1 MDMEK
6 EIQILNI
13 DDILPNRFQP
23 RIQFSDKNINEL
35 ADSIKEHG
43 VIQPIVV
50 RKISDKYEIIAGE
63 RRYKASILAG
73 KTTIPAIITNLDD
86 KNSAEIALI
95 ENVQRQDLTP
105 IEEAVSYKKILD
117 MGYINQTALADKLG
131 KTQST
136 IANKLRLLNLHD
148 DVQEALLDGKI
159 SERHARSLLKLEGQE
174 QVNMLNRIINER
186 LTVRQTD
193 VEINKI
199 AKTEP
204 AKESEGMK
212 MDDKTIN
219 EFNIPTTPI
228 IEDIKEVAPVEPIVE
243 NHEQDINPGFMDIE
257 KIENNAEDIFKPDEL
272 ANMDQILEK
281 PQVIENYNP
290 MAPVMPVEPVNN
302 ESSNEEPSGGRF
314 FSMFNFNKEE
324 ENPNYVSDIENTV
337 TNLNF
342 GEPASVPPTFNPFG
356 IENESVTPENNIEDV
371 KIEESPV
378 VNTAEGLN
386 LDSLNPAFNLDIEPT
401 PVSPVEPVNVEPST
415 IEETKVDEQPF
426 MQFNPYHL
434 NDESDFTTKIPVITE
449 DMINNTNIGETLNI
463 NSEPVQLFEEPKEEI
478 PVVNTTED
486 LNLEN
491 INFDFNSNTN
501 ETFDQPSFVS
511 PVEPVNIEPISMEEK
526 VVEPF
531 IQVEPTTKFASDF
544 KMVINTIR
552 NCAETIEKYGYKINT
567 EEIDFENQYQ
577 VIFKIDKK

>member
-1 MDMEK
+1 MDMER

-73 KTTIPAIITNLDD
+73 KTTIPAIVTNLDD

-199 AKTEP
+199 AKSEQS
-204 AKESEGMK
+204 KESEGIK
-212 MDDKTIN
+212 MDDKTLN

-243 NHEQDINPGFMDIE
+243 SHEQDINPGFMDIE
-257 KIENNAEDIFKPDEL
+257 KIENNAEDIFKPNNFADM
-272 ANMDQILEK
+272 NQILEQT
-281 PQVIENYNP
+281 PVVEDVNP
-290 MAPVMPVEPVNN
+290 MAPVMPVEPINN
-302 ESSNEEPSGGRF
+302 DSNNTEQSGGRF
-314 FSMFNFNKEE
+314 FSMFNFNNAEDS
-324 ENPNYVSDIENTV
+324 NPNFVSDIENKEN
-337 TNLNF
+337 NLNF
-342 GEPASVPPTFNPFG
+342 GEPEPVAPMFNPFE
-356 IENESVTPENNIEDV
+356 ISSEAVTEGNNIEDV
-371 KIEESPV
+371 PVIEPNE
-378 VNTAEGLN
+378 NLN
-386 LDSLNPAFNLDIEPT
+386 LDNLNNPAFNLNEEPT
-401 PVSPVEPVNVEPST
+401 PVAPVEPVMEPVAMEQSMVEPISQEEQK
-415 IEETKVDEQPF
+415 IEEQPF

-434 NDESDFTTKIPVITE
+434 NDDSDFTTKIPVITE
-449 DMINNTNIGETLNI
+449 EMLNSTNISEQPVVESNENLNLDNLNNPAFNLNEEPTPVAPI
-463 NSEPVQLFEEPKEEI
+463 EPVM
-478 PVVNTTED
+478 
-486 LNLEN
+486 
-491 INFDFNSNTN
+491 
-501 ETFDQPSFVS
+501 
-511 PVEPVNIEPISMEEK
+511 EPVAMEEK
-526 VVEPF
+526 VIDQF

-552 NCAETIEKYGYKINT
+552 NCAETIEKYGYKIDV
-567 EEIDFENQYQ
+567 EEIDLESEYQ
-577 VIFKIDKK
+577 VNFKIDKK

>member
-1 MDMEK
+1 MDMER

-117 MGYINQTALADKLG
+117 MGYINQTSLADKLG

-159 SERHARSLLKLEGQE
+159 SERHARSLLKLEGQD

-199 AKTEP
+199 VKNEQLN
-204 AKESEGMK
+204 ESESIK

-272 ANMDQILEK
+272 ANMSQILEK
-281 PQVIENYNP
+281 PQVTENYNP

-302 ESSNEEPSGGRF
+302 ELNSEDSSGGKF
-314 FSMFNFNKEE
+314 FSMFNFNREE
-324 ENPNYVSDIENTV
+324 ENPNYVSDIENTM

-342 GEPASVPPTFNPFG
+342 GEPASVPPSFNPFD
-356 IENESVTPENNIEDV
+356 IETETLNTGNNFEEE
-371 KIEESPV
+371 KIEEVPV
-378 VNTAEGLN
+378 VNVTEDLN
-386 LDSLNPAFNLDIEPT
+386 LDNLNSTFNFNIEAT
-401 PVSPVEPVNVEPST
+401 PVAPVESVS
-415 IEETKVDEQPF
+415 IGETKEEQPF

-449 DMINNTNIGETLNI
+449 DMVNNTSFGESL
-463 NSEPVQLFEEPKEEI
+463 SSSVEPVQSFDEPKVEQNSVLNANENLNFENLNPAFNLDI
-478 PVVNTTED
+478 EPTPVA
-486 LNLEN
+486 
-491 INFDFNSNTN
+491 
-501 ETFDQPSFVS
+501 
-511 PVEPVNIEPISMEEK
+511 PVEPINFESISIEEPI
-526 VVEPF
+526 VDPI

-552 NCAETIEKYGYKINT
+552 NCAETIEKYGYKIDV
-567 EEIDFENQYQ
+567 EEIDLENDYQ

>member
-1 MDMEK
+1 MEMQK

-73 KTTIPAIITNLDD
+73 KTTIPAIVTNLDD

-117 MGYINQTALADKLG
+117 MGYINQTELADKLG

-159 SERHARSLLKLEGQE
+159 SERHARSLLKLEGQD

-193 VEINKI
+193 VEINKLV
-199 AKTEP
+199 KEEQP
-204 AKESEGMK
+204 NESEGIK

-243 NHEQDINPGFMDIE
+243 NHDQDINPGFMDIE
-257 KIENNAEDIFKPDEL
+257 KIENNAEDIFKPEEL

-281 PQVIENYNP
+281 PHVIEDINP
-290 MAPVMPVEPVNN
+290 MAPVMPVEPA
-302 ESSNEEPSGGRF
+302 SNEKVDEEPKGGRF
-314 FSMFNFNKEE
+314 FSMFNFNREE
-324 ENPNYVSDIENTV
+324 DNPNYVSDIENKE

-342 GEPASVPPTFNPFG
+342 GEPTNIPPAFNPFG
-356 IENESVTPENNIEDV
+356 TTEETVISNNDINNEGTVLNETNEN
-371 KIEESPV
+371 
-378 VNTAEGLN
+378 LN
-386 LDSLNPAFNLDIEPT
+386 LDNLKFDFNQTNNETLEQ
-401 PVSPVEPVNVEPST
+401 PVTNAPI
-415 IEETKVDEQPF
+415 IEEPKIEEQPF

-434 NDESDFTTKIPVITE
+434 NDDSDFTTKIPVITE
-449 DMINNTNIGETLNI
+449 DMVNNVEI
-463 NSEPVQLFEEPKEEI
+463 NSNSTLDSTPVQLFEEQKEEE
-478 PVVNTTED
+478 PVTVNTNE
-486 LNLEN
+486 NL
-491 INFDFNSNTN
+491 NFDFDKNLEELNIQSNVMP
-501 ETFDQPSFVS
+501 Q
-511 PVEPVNIEPISMEEK
+511 VEPIDNESISIEEK
-526 VVEPF
+526 VEEPV
-531 IQVEPTTKFASDF
+531 IQIEPTTKFASDF

-552 NCAETIEKYGYKINT
+552 NCAATIEKYGYKIDT
-567 EEIDFENQYQ
+567 EEIDLENEYQ

>member
-1 MDMEK
+1 MEMQK

-73 KTTIPAIITNLDD
+73 KTTIPAIVTNLDD

-117 MGYINQTALADKLG
+117 MGYINQTELADKLG

-159 SERHARSLLKLEGQE
+159 SERHARSLLKLEGQD

-193 VEINKI
+193 VEINKLV
-199 AKTEP
+199 KEEQP
-204 AKESEGMK
+204 NESEGIK

-243 NHEQDINPGFMDIE
+243 NHDQDINPGFMDIE
-257 KIENNAEDIFKPDEL
+257 KIENNAEDIFKPEEL

-281 PQVIENYNP
+281 PHVIEDINP
-290 MAPVMPVEPVNN
+290 MAPVMPVEPA
-302 ESSNEEPSGGRF
+302 SNEKVDEEPKGGRF
-314 FSMFNFNKEE
+314 FSMFNFNREE
-324 ENPNYVSDIENTV
+324 DNPNYVSDIENKE

-342 GEPASVPPTFNPFG
+342 GEPTNIPPAFNPFG
-356 IENESVTPENNIEDV
+356 TTEETVISNNDINNEGTVLNETNDN
-371 KIEESPV
+371 
-378 VNTAEGLN
+378 LN
-386 LDSLNPAFNLDIEPT
+386 LDNLKFDFNQTNNETLEQ
-401 PVSPVEPVNVEPST
+401 PVTNAPI
-415 IEETKVDEQPF
+415 IEEPKIEEQPF

-434 NDESDFTTKIPVITE
+434 NDDSDFTTKIPVITDDVVRQAE
-449 DMINNTNIGETLNI
+449 ENNLNMDTPIVNKEEPVLNNTN
-463 NSEPVQLFEEPKEEI
+463 
-478 PVVNTTED
+478 ED
-486 LNLEN
+486 LNFDNL
-491 INFDFNSNTN
+491 NFDFNPTIDEPQEKTNT
-501 ETFDQPSFVS
+501 VS
-511 PVEPVNIEPISMEEK
+511 
-526 VVEPF
+526 
-531 IQVEPTTKFASDF
+531 QVEPIYNEPVSIEEKEVAPVIQAEPMTKFASDF

-552 NCAETIEKYGYKINT
+552 NCAVTIEKYGYKIDT
-567 EEIDFENQYQ
+567 EEIDLENEYQ